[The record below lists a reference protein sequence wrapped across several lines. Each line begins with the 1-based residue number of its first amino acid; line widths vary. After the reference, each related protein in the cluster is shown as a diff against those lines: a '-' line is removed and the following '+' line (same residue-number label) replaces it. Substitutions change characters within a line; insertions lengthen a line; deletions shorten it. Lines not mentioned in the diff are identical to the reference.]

1 MNVNVIRRGDIFCY
15 DFGKGTGSVQSGYRP
30 VLVLQ
35 DTHSCVYSPTV
46 VVTAITSVIKKCY
59 LPTHIEL
66 GARFGLDSP
75 SMVLL
80 EQIQTVNKNDLGK
93 YIGSI
98 DDPQIW
104 KAINR
109 GISKMLRAQ
118 PQRQVSGNIRCLC
131 SKCRQGYMESSNY
144 IVRRVDPL
152 CKQKKP
158 CDKCDQIGYDY
169 FLYKK
174 QPTAQKGDSRN

>member
-1 MNVNVIRRGDIFCY
+1 MNEKKIRRGDIFFY
-15 DFGKGTGSVQSGYRP
+15 DFGEKRGSVQSGYRP

-35 DTHSCVYSPTV
+35 DTHSWAYSPTV
-46 VVTAITSVIKKCY
+46 IVAPITSVMKKCY

-66 GARFGLDSP
+66 GARFGLVSP

-80 EQIQTVNKNDLGK
+80 EQMQTVNKKDLGK

-98 DDPQIW
+98 DDSQLW
-104 KAINR
+104 KEINK

-118 PQRQVSGNIRCLC
+118 PQRQVSGNILCLC

-144 IVRRVDPL
+144 IVRRVDAL
-152 CKQKKP
+152 CKEKKP
-158 CDKCDQIGYDY
+158 CDKCGQLGYDY
-169 FLYKK
+169 FLYKQ
-174 QPTAQKGDSRN
+174 QPKAQKGDSGN